1 MKGEYFMTK
10 KKEDD
15 EVEKTSKTKSNFD
28 LDSELTDYP
37 CSTMLK
43 RGFKSYIES
52 KNITIRSKSDFT
64 KKFNDYL
71 KMNIGG

>member
-1 MKGEYFMTK
+1 MTK
-10 KKEDD
+10 KKED
-15 EVEKTSKTKSNFD
+15 EKTNSNFD

-37 CSTMLK
+37 CSRMLK
-43 RGFKSYIES
+43 EGFKSYIES